1 MNDLIKDV
9 IREMILDGE
18 IRIGIIEENGLY
30 HIGLEVVEDEVK
42 KQSGRDSV
50 ELIDIMRLYGAS
62 GILEDDIDFL
72 DNYR

>member
-9 IREMILDGE
+9 VREMVLDGE

-30 HIGLEVVEDEVK
+30 HIGLEVVEEEVK

-50 ELIDIMRLYGAS
+50 GLIDLMRL
-62 GILEDDIDFL
+62 L
-72 DNYR
+72 

>member
-1 MNDLIKDV
+1 MNDLIKGV
-9 IREMILDGE
+9 VREMILDGE

-50 ELIDIMRLYGAS
+50 ELIDLMRLL
-62 GILEDDIDFL
+62 GISEDDINFL

>member
-9 IREMILDGE
+9 VREMVLDGE

-30 HIGLEVVEDEVK
+30 HIGLEVVEEEVK

-50 ELIDIMRLYGAS
+50 GLIDLMRL
-62 GILEDDIDFL
+62 LW
-72 DNYR
+72 NYIKQ

>member
-9 IREMILDGE
+9 VKEMILDGK
-18 IRIGIIEENGLY
+18 IRLGIIEENGLY

-50 ELIDIMRLYGAS
+50 ELIDLMRLHGDL
-62 GILEDDIDFL
+62 GILEEDINFL

>member
-9 IREMILDGE
+9 VKEMILNGE

-50 ELIDIMRLYGAS
+50 KLIDLMRLHGDL
-62 GILEDDIDFL
+62 GISEDDINFL

>member
-9 IREMILDGE
+9 VREMILDGE

-30 HIGLEVVEDEVK
+30 HIGLEVVEEEVK

-50 ELIDIMRLYGAS
+50 GLIDLMRLV
-62 GILEDDIDFL
+62 
-72 DNYR
+72 

>member
-1 MNDLIKDV
+1 MDNLIKDV
-9 IREMILDGE
+9 VREMILDGE

-50 ELIDIMRLYGAS
+50 ELIDLMRLV
-62 GILEDDIDFL
+62 
-72 DNYR
+72 

>member
-9 IREMILDGE
+9 VREMILDGE

-30 HIGLEVVEDEVK
+30 HIGLEVVEEEVK

-50 ELIDIMRLYGAS
+50 GLIDLMRLVW
-62 GILEDDIDFL
+62 
-72 DNYR
+72 NYIKQ

>member
-1 MNDLIKDV
+1 MKRMNDLIKDV
-9 IREMILDGE
+9 VREMVLDGE

-50 ELIDIMRLYGAS
+50 ELIDLMRL
-62 GILEDDIDFL
+62 GILEDDINFL

>member
-9 IREMILDGE
+9 VREMILDGE
-18 IRIGIIEENGLY
+18 IRIGIIEENGIY

-42 KQSGRDSV
+42 KQSGRNSV
-50 ELIDIMRLYGAS
+50 ELIDLMRLHL
-62 GILEDDIDFL
+62 GISEDDINFL

>member
-9 IREMILDGE
+9 VRGMVLDGE

-50 ELIDIMRLYGAS
+50 ELIDLMRLHGAL
-62 GILEDDIDFL
+62 GISEDDINFL

>member
-9 IREMILDGE
+9 VREMILDGE

-30 HIGLEVVEDEVK
+30 HIGLEVVEEEVK

-50 ELIDIMRLYGAS
+50 GLIDLMRLHGDL

>member
-9 IREMILDGE
+9 VREMILDGE
-18 IRIGIIEENGLY
+18 IRLGIIEENGLY
-30 HIGLEVVEDEVK
+30 HIGLEVVEEEVK

-50 ELIDIMRLYGAS
+50 GLIDLMRLHGDL

>member
-9 IREMILDGE
+9 VREMILDGE

-30 HIGLEVVEDEVK
+30 HIGLEVVEEEVK

-50 ELIDIMRLYGAS
+50 GLIDLMRLHGDL
-62 GILEDDIDFL
+62 GILEDDIDSL
-72 DNYR
+72 HNYR

>member
-9 IREMILDGE
+9 VREMILNGE
-18 IRIGIIEENGLY
+18 IRLGIIEENGTY

-50 ELIDIMRLYGAS
+50 ELIDLMRL
-62 GILEDDIDFL
+62 L
-72 DNYR
+72 

>member
-9 IREMILDGE
+9 VREMILDGE

-30 HIGLEVVEDEVK
+30 HIGLEIVEDEVK

-50 ELIDIMRLYGAS
+50 ELIDLMRLHGDL
-62 GILEDDIDFL
+62 GILEEDINFL

>member
-1 MNDLIKDV
+1 MNDLIKDIV
-9 IREMILDGE
+9 REMILDGE

-30 HIGLEVVEDEVK
+30 HIGLEIVEDEVK

-50 ELIDIMRLYGAS
+50 ELIDLMRLHGDL
-62 GILEDDIDFL
+62 GILEDDINFL

>member
-1 MNDLIKDV
+1 MNDLIKDIV
-9 IREMILDGE
+9 REMILNGE

-50 ELIDIMRLYGAS
+50 ELIDLMRLHGDL
-62 GILEDDIDFL
+62 GISEDDINFL

>member
-9 IREMILDGE
+9 VREMILDGE

-50 ELIDIMRLYGAS
+50 ELIDLIRLNGVL
-62 GILEDDIDFL
+62 GLLEDDINFL